1 MTVSLRRSQAS
12 RQPSANRCPP
22 LLQGISVAVSGM
34 HRGEEVRFGPIHSPE
49 LPHERVL
56 PQLLLCQHPLLQ
68 PLLQIPKPQG
78 LPQVYPEPIHLLWEE
93 VSAVLTLALQ
103 HFPPLGAVKV
113 KTEMSVDHGRGGV
126 TQTRVRM
133 PIRLLL
139 ADGLGPQLISLGLSF
154 ICKMKTTILTLK
166 DCSENYK
173 ALRAVLGT

>member
-1 MTVSLRRSQAS
+1 MYHHTWLDISTPPTAEAWEGFPEAAREQVGRGREATVSPRRPQAS
-12 RQPSANRCPP
+12 RQPRANRCPP

-78 LPQVYPEPIHLLWEE
+78 LPQVFPEPIHLLWEE
-93 VSAVLTLALQ
+93 VSAVWTLALQ

-113 KTEMSVDHGRGGV
+113 KTGMSVDHGWGGV
-126 TQTRVRM
+126 TQT
-133 PIRLLL
+133 
-139 ADGLGPQLISLGLSF
+139 
-154 ICKMKTTILTLK
+154 
-166 DCSENYK
+166 
-173 ALRAVLGT
+173 

>member
-1 MTVSLRRSQAS
+1 MIYHHTRPDISTPPTPVAWEVFPEVAWEQGDKGREVTVSPRRPQAS

-22 LLQGISVAVSGM
+22 LLQGISVAMSGM

-113 KTEMSVDHGRGGV
+113 KTEMSVDRGWGGV
-126 TQTRVRM
+126 TQT
-133 PIRLLL
+133 
-139 ADGLGPQLISLGLSF
+139 
-154 ICKMKTTILTLK
+154 
-166 DCSENYK
+166 
-173 ALRAVLGT
+173 